1 MKQLITALF
10 LSLPALAFAQTINP
24 EHLTG
29 LKIRQIGPGAMSGR
43 ITALTC
49 DPENPDI
56 IYAGAASGGVWRSK
70 SGGTN
75 WEPIFD
81 SAPTQSVGSIA
92 VNPRNPDEI
101 WVGTGEGNPRNSQNF
116 GAGIFKTIDGGKNW
130 ICMGLEKTRTLH
142 RVVLHRDNPDII
154 WAAAMGSS
162 NGPNEDR
169 GVFKST
175 DGGRSWRKVLY
186 VNDLTGCAELIADP
200 ANPNKLYAAMWE
212 YRRWP
217 WFFKSGGKG
226 SGLYVSYDGGESWE
240 RRT

>member
-1 MKQLITALF
+1 
-10 LSLPALAFAQTINP
+10 
-24 EHLTG
+24 
-29 LKIRQIGPGAMSGR
+29 
-43 ITALTC
+43 
-49 DPENPDI
+49 
-56 IYAGAASGGVWRSK
+56 
-70 SGGTN
+70 
-75 WEPIFD
+75 
-81 SAPTQSVGSIA
+81 
-92 VNPRNPDEI
+92 
-101 WVGTGEGNPRNSQNF
+101 F

-240 RRT
+240 RRTEKDGLPEGELGRIGLAVSRSKPDIVYALVEAKENALYKSSDGGRKWKKMADKNMGDRPFYYAEIYADPK